1 MATYKEHFD
10 GQPKKNR
17 FLFDYLTVNIK
28 DMYPEQVIDL
38 LCSISSNPDMIK
50 ENFYYH
56 DTGVLTG
63 YNNSYR
69 FLQSRFIS
77 ISWRNYTDV
86 NTGEIIDVDKRQ
98 GVALNITG
106 TGCRFFTI
114 QDFVKLFT
122 ELINNHDCNF
132 TRLDVAFDDF
142 TGAIPHD
149 EIINSLSSWSSQNRV
164 VSTRARLSNFR
175 IYRNFSQGSMSTSSS
190 AWNFDLGSNGSSM
203 KVRMY
208 DKKVEQNR
216 NDLSYWKR
224 FELQLRREKAIN
236 FIYSFMETG
245 SFAIPFAEYLC
256 GFMRFLVD
264 NDVKTDNFS
273 NVKTAPFWDSF
284 IQALKD
290 FDSLK
295 YTFKE

>member
-38 LCSISSNPDMIK
+38 LCSKCSNPDMIK

-77 ISWRNYTDV
+77 ISWRNYVDKE
-86 NTGEIIDVDKRQ
+86 TGEVIDVDFRQ

-106 TGCRFFTI
+106 TGCRFFTV
-114 QDFVKLFT
+114 QDFVNLFT

-142 TGAIPHD
+142 TGFMPHD
-149 EIINSLSSWSSQNRV
+149 DIISTLMDWTPQNKL
-164 VSTRARLSNFR
+164 VSTRSRYRNFR
-175 IYRNFSQGSMSTSSS
+175 IYRNCCDFAS
-190 AWNFDLGSNGSSM
+190 AWNFEMGARGSSVH
-203 KVRMY
+203 VRMY
-208 DKKVEQNR
+208 DKKIEQNR
-216 NDLSYWKR
+216 TDLSYWKR
-224 FELQLRREKAIN
+224 FELELRGKKPLE
-236 FIYSFMETG
+236 FIYSFMKVG
-245 SFAIPFAEYLC
+245 SFAIPFAYFLSN
-256 GFMRFLVD
+256 FMRLLVD
-264 NDVKTDNFS
+264 NSVKSDNLS

-284 IQALKD
+284 IQALYE

>member
-1 MATYKEHFD
+1 MATYKEKFD

-38 LCSISSNPDMIK
+38 LCSKCSNPDMIK

-142 TGAIPHD
+142 TGVIPHD
-149 EIINSLSSWSSQNRV
+149 EIINSLDTWTPHHKP
-164 VSTRARLSNFR
+164 VSTMARLSNFR
-175 IYRNFSQGSMSTSSS
+175 LYKNCDSKAGVGYNFE
-190 AWNFDLGSNGSSM
+190 LGARGSSIH
-203 KVRMY
+203 VRMY
-208 DKKVEQNR
+208 DKRIEQCCENV
-216 NDLSYWKR
+216 SYWKR

-236 FIYSFMETG
+236 FIYYFIESG
-245 SFAIPFAEYLC
+245 SFAIPFAEYLSN
-256 GFMRFLVD
+256 FMRLLVD
-264 NDVKTDNFS
+264 NELDFS
-273 NVKTAPFWDSF
+273 NLSHAKTAPFWDSF
-284 IQALKD
+284 IQALRD